1 MKLQVTKVKTFNS
14 EAKRSHELN
23 ASSSDACNLRIQSYI
38 HGMSKKGKKVIK
50 MQNNTI
56 QYNMN
61 NVQFK
66 PEGQLAEISGVT
78 YSVKAQLGRPVDPNS
93 ARQKR
98 LATAPGKRTGRP
110 INPNSARQQR
120 LCEQAARAIANGGV
134 VKRGRP
140 VNPNSAR
147 QIALREAIAKAVAQH
162 GTDRGATE
170 VTKGLI

>member
-1 MKLQVTKVKTFNS
+1 MKLQVTKAQNVDQMGLTGKN
-14 EAKRSHELN
+14 ER
-23 ASSSDACNLRIQSYI
+23 DCDPCNLKMQSYI
-38 HGMSKKGKKVIK
+38 HGIRKERKSIQMS
-50 MQNNTI
+50 NNTI
-56 QYNMN
+56 QNNMN

-66 PEGQLAEISGVT
+66 PEGALAGLNVQ

-120 LCEQAARAIANGGV
+120 LAEQKARYIANGGV

-147 QIALREAIAKAVAQH
+147 QIALREAVAKAVAEQ
-162 GTDRGATE
+162 G
-170 VTKGLI
+170 

>member
-1 MKLQVTKVKTFNS
+1 
-14 EAKRSHELN
+14 
-23 ASSSDACNLRIQSYI
+23 
-38 HGMSKKGKKVIK
+38 MS
-50 MQNNTI
+50 NNTI
-56 QYNMN
+56 QNNMN

-66 PEGQLAEISGVT
+66 PEGALNGLNVQ

-120 LCEQAARAIANGGV
+120 LAEQAARAAANGGV

-147 QIALREAIAKAVAQH
+147 QIALREAVAKAVAEQ
-162 GTDRGATE
+162 G
-170 VTKGLI
+170 

>member
-1 MKLQVTKVKTFNS
+1 
-14 EAKRSHELN
+14 
-23 ASSSDACNLRIQSYI
+23 
-38 HGMSKKGKKVIK
+38 

-66 PEGQLAEISGVT
+66 PEGQLKEMGVK

-93 ARQKR
+93 KRQQR

-110 INPNSARQQR
+110 INPHSARQQR

-147 QIALREAIAKAVAQH
+147 QIALREAISKAIAEQ
-162 GTDRGATE
+162 G
-170 VTKGLI
+170 